1 MAPDVVPKKA
11 LMPRGSLAPPNK
23 VFPVYGEGRVPPNI
37 HTSKYFVAYT
47 KIKTYCAC
55 VMKNYDLTSVPW
67 TRWWVRLWLAGTSL
81 TLLVSSTQA
90 QTSGGPSIGGY
101 VSQLVQGLNLITA
114 FGFIAGCTMVIGG
127 FLNARRDE
135 NWKMTVIYG
144 VGVAGAVA
152 LMKAMFGLF
161 AGTNASAQYIGQF

>member
-1 MAPDVVPKKA
+1 M
-11 LMPRGSLAPPNK
+11 N
-23 VFPVYGEGRVPPNI
+23 
-37 HTSKYFVAYT
+37 
-47 KIKTYCAC
+47 
-55 VMKNYDLTSVPW
+55 NYDLKSVPW
-67 TRWWVRLWLAGTSL
+67 SRWSVRLWLASTSL
-81 TLLVSSTQA
+81 SLLVSPAQA
-90 QTSGGPSIGGY
+90 QTSSGGGLNGY

-152 LMKAMFGLF
+152 LMKAMFSLF
-161 AGTNASAQYIGQF
+161 TGTSNSTQYIGQF

>member
-1 MAPDVVPKKA
+1 MIQTQKYCVASFDDNTYF
-11 LMPRGSLAPPNK
+11 L
-23 VFPVYGEGRVPPNI
+23 RV
-37 HTSKYFVAYT
+37 
-47 KIKTYCAC
+47 
-55 VMKNYDLTSVPW
+55 MRNYDLKSVPW
-67 TRWWVRLWLAGTSL
+67 TRRVRLCLASTSL
-81 TLLVSSTQA
+81 TLLVSPAQA

-161 AGTNASAQYIGQF
+161 AGTSSSTQYIGQF

>member
-1 MAPDVVPKKA
+1 LRYRFGGCRRDV
-11 LMPRGSLAPPNK
+11 G
-23 VFPVYGEGRVPPNI
+23 VFREGLEQNI
-37 HTSKYFVAYT
+37 KTPKYFVAYI
-47 KIKTYCAC
+47 KIETYYSR
-55 VMKNYDLTSVPW
+55 VMKNYDLKSVPW
-67 TRWWVRLWLAGTSL
+67 TRWWVRLWLASTSL
-81 TLLVSSTQA
+81 SLLVSPAEA
-90 QTSGGPSIGGY
+90 QTSGGTSISGY

-152 LMKAMFGLF
+152 LMKAMFSLF
-161 AGTNASAQYIGQF
+161 TGTNNSAQYIGQF

>member
-1 MAPDVVPKKA
+1 
-11 LMPRGSLAPPNK
+11 
-23 VFPVYGEGRVPPNI
+23 
-37 HTSKYFVAYT
+37 
-47 KIKTYCAC
+47 
-55 VMKNYDLTSVPW
+55 MKDYNLKSVPW
-67 TRWWVRLWLAGTSL
+67 TRWWVRLWLASTSL
-81 TLLVSSTQA
+81 TLLVCPAQA

-152 LMKAMFGLF
+152 LMKAMFSLF
-161 AGTNASAQYIGQF
+161 TGTNNSAQYIGQF

>member
-1 MAPDVVPKKA
+1 M
-11 LMPRGSLAPPNK
+11 SL
-23 VFPVYGEGRVPPNI
+23 VIGRSRRYRRLRRSWCSRERVLNI
-37 HTSKYFVAYT
+37 ETSKDFVAYSN
-47 KIKTYCAC
+47 IETYYTR
-55 VMKNYDLTSVPW
+55 VMKYYDLKSVPW
-67 TRWWVRLWLAGTSL
+67 TRWWVRLWLASTSL
-81 TLLVSSTQA
+81 TLLVSPAQA
-90 QTSGGPSIGGY
+90 QTSGGTSIGGY

-161 AGTNASAQYIGQF
+161 AGTNSSSQYIGQF

>member
-1 MAPDVVPKKA
+1 MKYKNFKIFCC
-11 LMPRGSLAPPNK
+11 LL
-23 VFPVYGEGRVPPNI
+23 NI
-37 HTSKYFVAYT
+37 E
-47 KIKTYCAC
+47 TYYIR
-55 VMKNYDLTSVPW
+55 VMKSYDLKSFPW
-67 TRWWVRLWLAGTSL
+67 TRWWVRLWLASTSL
-81 TLLVSSTQA
+81 TLLVSPAQA
-90 QTSGGPSIGGY
+90 QTSGGTSISGY

-152 LMKAMFGLF
+152 LMKAMFSLF
-161 AGTNASAQYIGQF
+161 TGTSNSTQYIGQF

>member
-1 MAPDVVPKKA
+1 M
-11 LMPRGSLAPPNK
+11 N
-23 VFPVYGEGRVPPNI
+23 
-37 HTSKYFVAYT
+37 
-47 KIKTYCAC
+47 YC
-55 VMKNYDLTSVPW
+55 DLKSVPW
-67 TRWWVRLWLAGTSL
+67 TRWWVRLWLASTSL
-81 TLLVSSTQA
+81 TLLVSPAQA
-90 QTSGGPSIGGY
+90 QTSGGTSIGGY

-114 FGFIAGCTMVIGG
+114 FVFIAGCTMVIGG

-161 AGTNASAQYIGQF
+161 AGTNSSSQYIGQF

>member
-1 MAPDVVPKKA
+1 M
-11 LMPRGSLAPPNK
+11 SLGKSNPLSEILN
-23 VFPVYGEGRVPPNI
+23 
-37 HTSKYFVAYT
+37 HTGKTAGLNSRTAKYFVANRN
-47 KIKTYCAC
+47 KKTYYLR
-55 VMKNYDLTSVPW
+55 VMNNYGTKHFPW
-67 TRWWVRLWLAGTSL
+67 NQWWVRLWVATTALNLLATPA
-81 TLLVSSTQA
+81 QA
-90 QTSGGPSIGGY
+90 QTSNQGGPLGGF
-101 VSQLVQGLNLITA
+101 VANLVQGLNLIIA

-161 AGTNASAQYIGQF
+161 AGTNNSSAYIGQF

>member
-1 MAPDVVPKKA
+1 M
-11 LMPRGSLAPPNK
+11 NK
-23 VFPVYGEGRVPPNI
+23 HGTMHFPWN
-37 HTSKYFVAYT
+37 
-47 KIKTYCAC
+47 
-55 VMKNYDLTSVPW
+55 
-67 TRWWVRLWLAGTSL
+67 RWWVRLWVATIALN
-81 TLLVSSTQA
+81 LLVTPA
-90 QTSGGPSIGGY
+90 KADTTGGPLNGF
-101 VSQLVQGLNLITA
+101 VTNLVQGLNLIVA

-161 AGTNASAQYIGQF
+161 DGTNVSSTYINQF

>member
-1 MAPDVVPKKA
+1 
-11 LMPRGSLAPPNK
+11 
-23 VFPVYGEGRVPPNI
+23 
-37 HTSKYFVAYT
+37 
-47 KIKTYCAC
+47 
-55 VMKNYDLTSVPW
+55 MKNDLKSVPW
-67 TRWWVRLWLAGTSL
+67 TRWWVQLWLVGASV
-81 TLLVSSTQA
+81 TLLVR
-90 QTSGGPSIGGY
+90 P
-101 VSQLVQGLNLITA
+101 VQGRNLITA

-161 AGTNASAQYIGQF
+161 AGTNSSSQYIGQF

>member
-1 MAPDVVPKKA
+1 MTD
-11 LMPRGSLAPPNK
+11 
-23 VFPVYGEGRVPPNI
+23 
-37 HTSKYFVAYT
+37 
-47 KIKTYCAC
+47 
-55 VMKNYDLTSVPW
+55 YDLKTIPW
-67 TRWWVRLWLAGTSL
+67 TRWWVQLWLASMSMSL
-81 TLLVSSTQA
+81 LITPAQA
-90 QTSGGPSIGGY
+90 QSSSSGGGPLSGF
-101 VSQLVQGLNLITA
+101 VTNLVQGLNLIIA

-161 AGTNASAQYIGQF
+161 AGTNNSSAYIGQF

>member
-1 MAPDVVPKKA
+1 
-11 LMPRGSLAPPNK
+11 
-23 VFPVYGEGRVPPNI
+23 
-37 HTSKYFVAYT
+37 
-47 KIKTYCAC
+47 
-55 VMKNYDLTSVPW
+55 MKNYDLKRIPW
-67 TRWWVRLWLAGTSL
+67 TRWWLRLWLTGTSL
-81 TLLVSSTQA
+81 SLLLSPANAGT
-90 QTSGGPSIGGY
+90 TSGGGPLGGF
-101 VSQLVQGLNLITA
+101 VSQLVQGLNLIIA

-161 AGTNASAQYIGQF
+161 AGTSNSAQYIDQF

>member
-1 MAPDVVPKKA
+1 MEHKN
-11 LMPRGSLAPPNK
+11 LQIFCCFIIIETYSL
-23 VFPVYGEGRVPPNI
+23 Y
-37 HTSKYFVAYT
+37 
-47 KIKTYCAC
+47 
-55 VMKNYDLTSVPW
+55 VMDDYDLKSVPW
-67 TRWWVRLWLAGTSL
+67 TRCWVRLCLASTSL
-81 TLLVSSTQA
+81 TLLVSSAQA
-90 QTSGGPSIGGY
+90 QTPSGGASISGF
-101 VSQLVQGLNLITA
+101 VTSLVQGLNLITA

-161 AGTNASAQYIGQF
+161 TGTNNSAQYIGQF

>member
-1 MAPDVVPKKA
+1 M
-11 LMPRGSLAPPNK
+11 
-23 VFPVYGEGRVPPNI
+23 
-37 HTSKYFVAYT
+37 
-47 KIKTYCAC
+47 KI
-55 VMKNYDLTSVPW
+55 YDLKSVPW
-67 TRWWVRLWLAGTSL
+67 TRWWVRLWLASTSL
-81 TLLVSSTQA
+81 TLFVSPVQA
-90 QTSGGPSIGGY
+90 QTSGGTSIGGY
-101 VSQLVQGLNLITA
+101 VSQLVQGLNLITV

-161 AGTNASAQYIGQF
+161 AGTNSSSQYIGQF

>member
-1 MAPDVVPKKA
+1 M
-11 LMPRGSLAPPNK
+11 
-23 VFPVYGEGRVPPNI
+23 
-37 HTSKYFVAYT
+37 KY
-47 KIKTYCAC
+47 
-55 VMKNYDLTSVPW
+55 YDLKSVPW
-67 TRWWVRLWLAGTSL
+67 TRWWVRLWLASTCL
-81 TLLVSSTQA
+81 TFLVSPAQA
-90 QTSGGPSIGGY
+90 QTSSGGASISGF
-101 VSQLVQGLNLITA
+101 VTSLVQGLNLITA

-161 AGTNASAQYIGQF
+161 TGTNNSAQYIGQF

>member
-1 MAPDVVPKKA
+1 M
-11 LMPRGSLAPPNK
+11 
-23 VFPVYGEGRVPPNI
+23 
-37 HTSKYFVAYT
+37 T
-47 KIKTYCAC
+47 
-55 VMKNYDLTSVPW
+55 NYDLKSFPW
-67 TRWWVRLWLAGTSL
+67 TRWWVRLWLASTSL
-81 TLLVSSTQA
+81 TLLVSPAQA
-90 QTSGGPSIGGY
+90 QTSGGTSIGGY

-161 AGTNASAQYIGQF
+161 AGTNSSSQYIGQF

>member
-1 MAPDVVPKKA
+1 
-11 LMPRGSLAPPNK
+11 L
-23 VFPVYGEGRVPPNI
+23 PNI
-37 HTSKYFVAYT
+37 QTQKYFVALA
-47 KIKTYCAC
+47 KLETYYAR
-55 VMKNYDLTSVPW
+55 VMANYDLKSVPW
-67 TRWWVRLWLAGTSL
+67 TRWWVRLWLASTSL
-81 TLLVSSTQA
+81 TLLVCPAQA

-152 LMKAMFGLF
+152 LMKAMFSLF
-161 AGTNASAQYIGQF
+161 TGTNNSAQYIGQF

>member
-1 MAPDVVPKKA
+1 
-11 LMPRGSLAPPNK
+11 
-23 VFPVYGEGRVPPNI
+23 
-37 HTSKYFVAYT
+37 
-47 KIKTYCAC
+47 
-55 VMKNYDLTSVPW
+55 MKNHDLKSVPW
-67 TRWWVRLWLAGTSL
+67 IRWWVRLWLASTSL
-81 TLLVSSTQA
+81 TLFVSTAQA
-90 QTSGGPSIGGY
+90 QSSGGSSIPGY
-101 VSQLVQGLNLITA
+101 VTQLVQGLNLITA

-161 AGTNASAQYIGQF
+161 AGTTSSAQYIGQF

>member
-1 MAPDVVPKKA
+1 MAA
-11 LMPRGSLAPPNK
+11 GTYY
-23 VFPVYGEGRVPPNI
+23 YG
-37 HTSKYFVAYT
+37 
-47 KIKTYCAC
+47 
-55 VMKNYDLTSVPW
+55 VMKYCDLKSVPW
-67 TRWWVRLWLAGTSL
+67 TRWWVRLWLASTSL
-81 TLLVSSTQA
+81 SLLASPAQA
-90 QTSGGPSIGGY
+90 QTSPGGASIGGF
-101 VSQLVQGLNLITA
+101 VTSLVQGLNLITA

-161 AGTNASAQYIGQF
+161 TGTNNSAQYIGQF

>member
-1 MAPDVVPKKA
+1 VAQGGPIKYKT
-11 LMPRGSLAPPNK
+11 
-23 VFPVYGEGRVPPNI
+23 F
-37 HTSKYFVAYT
+37 TYFVANLGT
-47 KIKTYCAC
+47 ETYYRR
-55 VMKNYDLTSVPW
+55 VMSKYDLKRVPW
-67 TRWWVRLWLAGTSL
+67 TRWWVRLWLASTSL
-81 TLLVSSTQA
+81 SLLVSPAQA
-90 QTSGGPSIGGY
+90 QTSGGTSISGY

-152 LMKAMFGLF
+152 LMKAMFSLF
-161 AGTNASAQYIGQF
+161 TGTNNSAQYIGQF

>member
-1 MAPDVVPKKA
+1 
-11 LMPRGSLAPPNK
+11 
-23 VFPVYGEGRVPPNI
+23 
-37 HTSKYFVAYT
+37 
-47 KIKTYCAC
+47 
-55 VMKNYDLTSVPW
+55 MKNYDLRSVPW
-67 TRWWVRLWLAGTSL
+67 TRWWVRLWLAS
-81 TLLVSSTQA
+81 
-90 QTSGGPSIGGY
+90 
-101 VSQLVQGLNLITA
+101 LITA

-161 AGTNASAQYIGQF
+161 AGTNSSSQYIGQF

>member
-1 MAPDVVPKKA
+1 MT
-11 LMPRGSLAPPNK
+11 
-23 VFPVYGEGRVPPNI
+23 I
-37 HTSKYFVAYT
+37 
-47 KIKTYCAC
+47 
-55 VMKNYDLTSVPW
+55 YDLKTVPW
-67 TRWWVRLWLAGTSL
+67 TLWWARLWLASMSMPWLITPA
-81 TLLVSSTQA
+81 QA
-90 QTSGGPSIGGY
+90 QSSSGGGGPLSGF
-101 VSQLVQGLNLITA
+101 VTNLVQGLNLIIA

-161 AGTNASAQYIGQF
+161 AGTNNSSAYIGQF